1 MKVIIAVVSPILMI
15 LLMACCATNQ
25 KKPQFG
31 KNMQTAA
38 SKQFDCLPNDV
49 KPDDIVSYGD
59 KNISVQEKLVELN
72 ADCVGGRLV
81 DGKKREI
88 RFYRVAC
95 FGNPPH
101 NYDEIRQRE
110 QEEMARLRQLCTV
123 VVIQC
128 NPMIM

>member
-1 MKVIIAVVSPILMI
+1 MKIFTAAVPPVLTILFV
-15 LLMACCATNQ
+15 ACCATNQ
-25 KKPQFG
+25 KKSQSD
-31 KNMQTAA
+31 KIIQTAA
-38 SKQFDCLPNDV
+38 GKQFDCLPADV

-72 ADCVGGRLV
+72 ADCVDGRLV
-81 DGKKREI
+81 DGNKREI

-101 NYDEIRQRE
+101 NYDEIRQHE
-110 QEEMARLRQLCTV
+110 QEEIEKLKQNYTV
-123 VVIQC
+123 VVIEC